1 MDKDKFVFANP
12 KWIWLNKK
20 NYPTRQNTT
29 ISGFADKSNGNYT
42 VAEFKKTYNLKKIPK
57 CIKLC
62 FSADTLFQLYI
73 NGEVIATGPA
83 CVGGDFIGNDRV
95 RENFYTFEKEI
106 SPKTEIISIFAR
118 VQMMPE
124 RICHY
129 SIGRGGFMLTA
140 TAVFENGET
149 ENFGTDESWLA
160 RVNGAYTAPRI
171 FNLSENESEFEP
183 AEETPDIWHAKAAP
197 IPPREECELFPKGH
211 KISLLPGEEKDVTL
225 EFDMIYAGFLHIK
238 VESRGETRI
247 EIRPNETGNGGSN
260 EKLRFAKSGEYRGF
274 FLHSAGQIHAVIK
287 NDSSESANVDI
298 SLISTNYPVTETAT
312 TTTSDKDINLV
323 LNTCRHTL
331 KICRQTHHLDSPTH
345 CEPLACTGD
354 YYIESLMTMFSFGD
368 MRLAEFDIMRT
379 ADMLKKENGRMFHT
393 TYSLIFVKM
402 LYDVY
407 MATGNVDLLKYCA
420 EALRLLFARFETYM
434 GDNGLI
440 ETPPD
445 YMFIDWIYI
454 DELSMHHPPKAL
466 GQSCLNM
473 YYFAALDNGAKIFH
487 ILSDDFNAKKCENAR
502 NSVKNAINEH
512 LFDKEHGIYFEGL
525 NTPTDE
531 TLLAKYM
538 PQNVNKRYYMKHSN
552 ILAACFGICDDETA
566 KKLVK
571 MVMEDKID
579 GDCQPYFLH
588 FLFEAI
594 FNCNLCEKYTLKLA
608 EKWKEPT
615 KACPKGLVEGFI
627 EPEPTYRF
635 DHSHAWGGTPLYS
648 LPKAMLGLKI
658 MKPGMK
664 KIELSPSLLGL
675 ERASVE
681 LLTPNG
687 LLKCEMERGKEPKI
701 TAPREITIIHK

>member
-1 MDKDKFVFANP
+1 MNDSAHTYK
-12 KWIWLNKK
+12 KWIWLSK
-20 NYPTRQNTT
+20 NDYPTRQET
-29 ISGFADKSNGNYT
+29 IINGFASKENGNYT
-42 VAEFKKTYNLKKIPK
+42 VAEFKKEYKFKKVPRS
-57 CIKLC
+57 IKLC

-83 CVGGDFIGNDRV
+83 CVGGDFIGNERV
-95 RENFYTFEKEI
+95 RETFYTFEKEI
-106 SPKTEIISIFAR
+106 TPSTDTLDILAR

-129 SIGRGGFMLTA
+129 SMGHGGFMLTA
-140 TAVFENGET
+140 TAEFDSGKTET
-149 ENFGTDESWLA
+149 FGTDKSWLS
-160 RVNGAYTAPRI
+160 RVNKAYAALRI
-171 FNLSENESEFEP
+171 FDLSRDDDDFKPSDL
-183 AEETPDIWHAKAAP
+183 TPDIWHAKAAP
-197 IPPREECELFPKGH
+197 IPPREERELFPKGH
-211 KISLLPGEEKDVTL
+211 KITLLPGEERDAEL

-238 VESRGETRI
+238 VESQGEI
-247 EIRPNETGNGGSN
+247 QIGIKPSETGSGGSA
-260 EKLRFAKSGEYRGF
+260 EKLTFSKSGEYRGF
-274 FLHSAGQIHAVIK
+274 FLHSAGQINARIK
-287 NDSSESANVDI
+287 NDSKRSATVDI
-298 SLISTNYPVTETAT
+298 SLISTNYPVYQTAT
-312 TTTSDKDINLV
+312 TTTSDKDIDLV

-354 YYIESLMTMFSFGD
+354 YYIESLMTIFSFGD

-379 ADMLKKENGRMFHT
+379 ADMLKRESGRMFHT

-402 LYDVY
+402 LYDVH
-407 MATGNVDLLKYCA
+407 MATGNTALLEYCA
-420 EALRLLFARFETYM
+420 EALHLLFARFETYI

-473 YYFAALDNGAKIFH
+473 YYFAALDAGAKIFRA
-487 ILSDDFNAKKCENAR
+487 LGDEESAKKCEISREN
-502 NSVKNAINEH
+502 VKKSINKH
-512 LFDKEHGIYFEGL
+512 LFDKKRGIYFEGL

-531 TLLAKYM
+531 SLLAKYM
-538 PQNVNKRYYMKHSN
+538 PQNVSKRYYMKHSN
-552 ILAACFGICDDETA
+552 ILAACFGVCDDDTA
-566 KKLVK
+566 KRLIE
-571 MVMEDKID
+571 MVMENKID

-594 FNCNLCEKYTLKLA
+594 FKCGLREKYTLKLA
-608 EKWKEPT
+608 ERWKAPT

-648 LPKAMLGLKI
+648 LPKALLGLKI
-658 MKPGMK
+658 TEPGMK

-675 ERASVE
+675 ESASVE
-681 LLTPNG
+681 LLTPAG
-687 LLKCEMERGKEPKI
+687 LLKCEMEHGKEPKI
-701 TAPREITIIHK
+701 TAPHEITIINK